1 MHQLPKKHL
10 DISTHRSAEGGW
22 GGRGWQGKGDA
33 LPTLTYVRRQP
44 SLEYH
49 KAPPHYYSPL
59 RASVRGCAAL
69 VLLRVLNLTFPSP
82 HSQVL
87 PAQLPLIRMHA

>member
-1 MHQLPKKHL
+1 MHQLPKEHL
-10 DISTHRSAEGGW
+10 DISTHRSAAGGA
-22 GGRGWQGKGDA
+22 QGKGDA

-59 RASVRGCAAL
+59 RTSVRGCAAH

-82 HSQVL
+82 HSEVL
-87 PAQLPLIRMHA
+87 SAPLPLICMHA